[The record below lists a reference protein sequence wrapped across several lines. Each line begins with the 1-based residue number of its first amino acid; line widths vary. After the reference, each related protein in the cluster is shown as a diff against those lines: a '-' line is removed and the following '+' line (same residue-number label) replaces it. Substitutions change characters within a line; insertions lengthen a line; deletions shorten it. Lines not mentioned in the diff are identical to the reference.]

1 MIKINKYS
9 ELGFVDHGWLKARHH
24 FSFASYYN
32 PKRMGFGNIRVIN
45 DDIIDP
51 KCGFN
56 PHSHSDMEIITF
68 VREGAITHQDN
79 QNNEGKTFAGDIQ
92 VMSAGTGIT
101 HSEYNL
107 ETVKTNIYQIW
118 IVPNKKSIKPRWE
131 AKSFSKNYTD
141 NKLQVLVS
149 GFGESYIKNTI
160 GIYQDTLIY
169 GGKIKKKINL
179 EHESKYQS
187 YILCSKGKLNIENKI
202 LHKGDSAEIKNIK
215 KINIK
220 TLEDSEIIII
230 DTK

>member
-51 KCGFN
+51 KSGFN

-68 VREGAITHQDN
+68 VREGAITHKDN

-101 HSEYNL
+101 HSEYNF
-107 ETVKTNIYQIW
+107 ETIKTNIYQIW

-141 NKLQVLVS
+141 NKLEVLVS
-149 GFGESYIKNTI
+149 GFGENYIKNTI
-160 GIYQDTLIY
+160 GIYQDALIY
-169 GGKIKKKINL
+169 GGKIKKKVNL
-179 EHESKYQS
+179 EYDNKYQS

-202 LHKGDSAEIKNIK
+202 LDKGDSAEIRNIK